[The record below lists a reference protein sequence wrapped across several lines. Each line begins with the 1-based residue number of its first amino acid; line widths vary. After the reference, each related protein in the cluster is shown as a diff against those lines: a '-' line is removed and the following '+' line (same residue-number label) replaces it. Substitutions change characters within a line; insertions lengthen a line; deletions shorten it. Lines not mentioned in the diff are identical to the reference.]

1 MGLLKRT
8 AEVPEVD
15 EAKIAE
21 LRRVDLFADLEESHL
36 VRIADLVEIK
46 QTQTGEELVREGAY
60 SHEFFV
66 IISGSADASV
76 RGKKRMTLGP
86 GEFFGEL
93 AIVNHTQTSTVVTE
107 DEMRIGIIDAKE
119 FKKLLQEES
128 SIAVHMVQ
136 SLILRLEDIISR
148 PAGSL
153 L

>member
-1 MGLLKRT
+1 MGLLKKNV
-8 AEVPEVD
+8 AAPEVD
-15 EAKIAE
+15 EAKMAE
-21 LRRVDLFADLEESHL
+21 LRQVDLFADLEESHL
-36 VRIADLVEIK
+36 ARVADLVEIK
-46 QTQTGEELVREGAY
+46 QTKTGEEIVREGIY

-66 IISGSADASV
+66 IISGSADASI

-107 DEMRIGIIDAKE
+107 DEMRLGVLDAKE
-119 FKKLLQEES
+119 FKLMLEEEPT
-128 SIAVHMVQ
+128 IAVHMVK

-148 PAGSL
+148 PAGHL